1 MTTVE
6 NRSATTR
13 PGGVTGAGFLP
24 GVSGNPGGRP
34 KGLARR
40 VRDLVGDDGAVIADY
55 MLAVMR
61 DDRERTRDRLEAA
74 RFLADRGW
82 GKPVQAVELDV
93 ATLSP
98 ALDPDRLASLST
110 EELDLLIGL
119 AEKGFLTLEQAS
131 DCPHLSRGGRL

>member
-1 MTTVE
+1 MPTVE
-6 NRSATTR
+6 NRSVTTR
-13 PGGVTGAGFLP
+13 PGGATGRGFMP
-24 GVSGNPGGRP
+24 GQSGNPGGRP
-34 KGLARR
+34 RGLARR
-40 VRDLVGDDGAVIADY
+40 VRELVGDDGTMIADY

-61 DDRERTRDRLEAA
+61 DDRERTRDRLEAG

-98 ALDPDRLASLST
+98 ALDPDRLATLST
-110 EELDLLIGL
+110 EELELLIGL

-131 DCPHLSRGGRL
+131 D